1 MLNDRI
7 EICSA
12 SSPGETG
19 EAKKQ
24 STSPLILA
32 PAKLPI
38 PVLAFLT
45 LSIEISYLRV
55 RAMGFSSSGD
65 SYLITT
71 SWLFTHTSGEKSW
84 RASKETILCNDR
96 RIFSK
101 ALSVFFDGALHWLR
115 ESGDIV
121 AFHVEEERAYNM
133 ALPQGVT
140 LRHVAGSYCS
150 AWLGVAAGYTS
161 LVDFDDE
168 EIYVQVT
175 TEKVEVEGCLPDLTH
190 LTVKSE
196 CGRVEGDFVF
206 LDLIPSAYPK
216 IDFCTYHIGSV
227 VRNLLMAVDAPGG
240 FLVHSMWH
248 EVSRLVPYHVLS
260 FHVFLGDPCDDG
272 PRYSLGIGPSS
283 NDAVGF
289 RRKFAEGI
297 GKLAG
302 NVKGDRR
309 EEDQKTCRKIAGGC
323 WSMREADQRKS
334 QVEIRKV
341 EGTTFAKI
349 STGKPLV
356 SDG

>member
-1 MLNDRI
+1 MPSKTLARLKLVSRRW
-7 EICSA
+7 E
-12 SSPGETG
+12 
-19 EAKKQ
+19 K
-24 STSPLILA
+24 LISDPYLLA
-32 PAKLPI
+32 AHAQRSDQNL
-38 PVLAFLT
+38 L
-45 LSIEISYLRV
+45 
-55 RAMGFSSSGD
+55 GFIAGF
-65 SYLITT
+65 
-71 SWLFTHTSGEKSW
+71 FTHTSGEKSW

-175 TEKVEVEGCLPDLTH
+175 TEKVGGGSCSGAWHPERLVDGAGSFTTATGACSSHGIGC
-190 LTVKSE
+190 VSSSG
-196 CGRVEGDFVF
+196 CR
-206 LDLIPSAYPK
+206 
-216 IDFCTYHIGSV
+216 C
-227 VRNLLMAVDAPGG
+227 G

-248 EVSRLVPYHVLS
+248 EVSRLVPYHVLL

-283 NDAVGF
+283 NDAMRS

-297 GKLAG
+297 EKLAG

-309 EEDQKTCRKIAGGC
+309 EEDQRTCRKIAGGC

>member
-38 PVLAFLT
+38 P
-45 LSIEISYLRV
+45 
-55 RAMGFSSSGD
+55 
-65 SYLITT
+65 
-71 SWLFTHTSGEKSW
+71 
-84 RASKETILCNDR
+84 
-96 RIFSK
+96 

-175 TEKVEVEGCLPDLTH
+175 TEKVG
-190 LTVKSE
+190 
-196 CGRVEGDFVF
+196 G
-206 LDLIPSAYPK
+206 
-216 IDFCTYHIGSV
+216 GSCSG
-227 VRNLLMAVDAPGG
+227 A
-240 FLVHSMWH
+240 WH
-248 EVSRLVPYHVLS
+248 PERLVDGAGS
-260 FHVFLGDPCDDG
+260 FTTATGACPSH
-272 PRYSLGIGPSS
+272 GIGCVSS
-283 NDAVGF
+283 SG
-289 RRKFAEGI
+289 
-297 GKLAG
+297 
-302 NVKGDRR
+302 
-309 EEDQKTCRKIAGGC
+309 CRC
-323 WSMREADQRKS
+323 
-334 QVEIRKV
+334 
-341 EGTTFAKI
+341 
-349 STGKPLV
+349 TG
-356 SDG
+356 